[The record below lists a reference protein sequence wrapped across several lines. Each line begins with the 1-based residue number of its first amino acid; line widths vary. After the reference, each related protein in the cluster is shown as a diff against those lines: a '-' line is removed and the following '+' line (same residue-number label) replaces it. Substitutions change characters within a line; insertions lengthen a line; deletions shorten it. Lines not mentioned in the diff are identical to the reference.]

1 MVTCESIL
9 RLNNLEKMRLV
20 AGKGGLNRIITWVH
34 VVELPEV
41 ARWVKGG
48 ELLFITGVTI
58 KDNIEALIKLVS
70 DINKRNLSGLVINV
84 GPYIK
89 ETPKEVKELANSIDF
104 PIFEIPFETKLIDI
118 TQAICKEIF
127 SSKLRFE
134 SINNFMK
141 ELIYGDIEVT
151 DEIVNRA
158 TIYGYSVKKAYFSL
172 LVDINDFP
180 GYIKKNSIKDEEVII
195 DIKNQMEQIV
205 EHLMYRYNKKYLYM
219 KHSDSFLLMVPVE
232 KNLKELNYI
241 KIIAEDIKRD
251 IEEKI
256 NGLEV
261 SIGIGGIC
269 RELKDFKKNVL
280 RAQKSVEVSKKCGIG
295 NGIIN
300 YKELGIYRLF
310 FDMKKRDEMKNLY
323 YETLETL
330 RLYDEKNST
339 NLLKTLETYI
349 DNQRN
354 IGKTAEKLYI
364 HRNTL
369 KYRIKRIEEILE
381 CNLDEEE
388 VVFNIK
394 LAIKIGNFLKLN

>member
-1 MVTCESIL
+1 M
-9 RLNNLEKMRLV
+9 KLV

-34 VVELPEV
+34 VVELEEV
-41 ARWVKGG
+41 TKWVKGG

-58 KDNIEALIKLVS
+58 KDNVEALLKLVN

-89 ETPKEVKELANSIDF
+89 ETPKEVKELADSIEF
-104 PIFEIPFETKLIDI
+104 PIFEIPFEVKLIDI

-127 SSKLRFE
+127 TSKLRFE

-151 DEIVNRA
+151 EEIINRA
-158 TIYGYSVKKAYFSL
+158 TLYGYSVKKSYCSL
-172 LVDINDFP
+172 LVDIDNFS
-180 GYIKKNSIKDEEVII
+180 GYIKKNNIKDEEII
-195 DIKNQMEQIV
+195 LDIKNQMEQII
-205 EHLMYRYNKKYLYM
+205 EHLMNKYNKKYLYM
-219 KHSDSFLLMVPVE
+219 KHSDSFLIMVPVA
-232 KNLKELNYI
+232 KNCKELNDI

-251 IEEKI
+251 IEKKI

-261 SIGIGGIC
+261 SIGIGGISS
-269 RELKDFKKNVL
+269 ELKEFKKNVL
-280 RAQKSVEVSKKCGIG
+280 QAQKSVEVSKKCGIESS
-295 NGIIN
+295 ITN

-310 FDMKKRDEMKNLY
+310 FDMKKHDEMKNLY
-323 YETLETL
+323 DETLEKL
-330 RLYDEKNST
+330 REYDKKNST
-339 NLLKTLETYI
+339 NLLKTLESYI

-369 KYRIKRIEEILE
+369 KYRVKRIEEILE

-388 VVFNIK
+388 VIFNIK